1 MKGVLAYI
9 RYKLAGQLF
18 ILPALVIMIV
28 FIVLPVIWGVII
40 SFTDMSLVGPK
51 AMRLDFVGLLN
62 YVKLLTDPDFYNSIR
77 VSFFFT
83 IFSALIGQAILGL
96 ILAIL
101 LRMRGIKG
109 GGLVAL
115 AVFIAWVIPEVVA
128 GYVWGAYA
136 SKEGLFNMLL
146 SYLGFEPVN
155 WLFRRPLETII
166 IANIWRGT
174 AFSMI
179 LFSAALEGIPKFI
192 YEAAEIDGASGW
204 QRFRYVTLPL
214 ISYAILIDFIL
225 ITIWTFSVFTMV
237 FVMTGGGPGGAT
249 ELWTIFAYKRSLLPP
264 YEIGYATAA
273 VNIMFIIVLALII
286 VYLRLISKFKI

>member
-1 MKGVLAYI
+1 MAYI
-9 RYKLAGQLF
+9 RYRLAGQLF
-18 ILPALVIMIV
+18 ILPALIIMIV
-28 FIVLPVIWGVII
+28 FIVFPVIWGIII
-40 SFTDMSLVGPK
+40 SFTDMSLVGPR
-51 AMRLDFVGLLN
+51 AMKLHFIGIAN
-62 YVKLLTDPDFYNSIR
+62 YIKLLTDPDFYNSIR
-77 VSFFFT
+77 VSFLFT
-83 IFSALIGQAILGL
+83 VFSALIGQAILGL
-96 ILAIL
+96 ILALL
-101 LRMRGIKG
+101 LRRKDVKG
-109 GGLVAL
+109 GGIVAL
-115 AVFIAWVIPEVVA
+115 SVFIAWVIPEVVA

-136 SKEGLFNMLL
+136 SKEGLFNVLL
-146 SYLGFEPVN
+146 SPFGFEPIN

-204 QRFRYVTLPL
+204 QKFRYVTLPL

-225 ITIWTFSVFTMV
+225 ITIWTFSVFTMI

-249 ELWTIFAYKRSLLPP
+249 ELWTIFAYRRSLMPP

-286 VYLRLISKFKI
+286 VYLRLISKFKV